1 VSNHT
6 ASILWERGDA
16 AFTDGKYARTH
27 QASFDGGVGLAV
39 TTALPLPSNTV
50 PAADP
55 EEMVVAATASC
66 HMMFF
71 LAFAKQAGFIVD
83 SYQDAPV
90 GTLGKDDM
98 GVERFVEVVLN
109 PSISWGGDNV
119 PGAADV
125 DLLHHKA
132 HRACYIGNSLACPV
146 RIGQ

>member
-16 AFTDGKYARTH
+16 VFTDGKYARTH

-39 TTALPLPSNTV
+39 TNALPLPSNTV

-83 SYQDAPV
+83 NYQDAPV
-90 GTLGKDDM
+90 GTLGKDDT
-98 GVERFVEVVLN
+98 GVERFVEVVLR
-109 PSISWGGDNV
+109 PKISWGGENV

-125 DLLHHKA
+125 DLLHHQA
-132 HRACYIGNSLACPV
+132 HKACYIGNSLACPV
-146 RIGQ
+146 RVEA

>member
-1 VSNHT
+1 MSTHT
-6 ASILWERGDA
+6 ATILWERAGA
-16 AFTDGKYARTH
+16 VFTDGKYARTH
-27 QASFDGGVGLAV
+27 QASFDGGVNLAV

-83 SYQDAPV
+83 TYHDAPS
-90 GTLGKDDM
+90 GTLGKDEA
-98 GVERFVEVVLN
+98 GVERFIEVVLS
-109 PSISWGGDNV
+109 PKISWGGDNI

-132 HRACYIGNSLACPV
+132 HKACYIGNSLACPV
-146 RIGQ
+146 RVAA

>member
-1 VSNHT
+1 MSSHS
-6 ASILWERGDA
+6 ASILWERAGA
-16 AFTDGKYARTH
+16 VFTDGKYARTH

-71 LAFAKQAGFIVD
+71 LAYAKQAGFIVD
-83 SYQDAPV
+83 TYHDAPV
-90 GTLGKDDM
+90 GTLGKDDI

-109 PSISWGGDNV
+109 PKISWGGENL

-132 HRACYIGNSLACPV
+132 HKACYIGNSLACPV
-146 RIGQ
+146 RVEA

>member
-16 AFTDGKYARTH
+16 AFTDGKYARKH

-90 GTLGKDDM
+90 GTLGKDEA
-98 GVERFVEVVLN
+98 GVERFVEVVLT
-109 PSISWGGDNV
+109 PKVSWGGDNV

-125 DLLHHKA
+125 DLLHYKA
-132 HRACYIGNSLACPV
+132 HKACYIGNSLACPV
-146 RIGQ
+146 RVEA

>member
-1 VSNHT
+1 MSTHSATIVWDR
-6 ASILWERGDA
+6 AGA
-16 AFTDGKYARTH
+16 VFTDGKYARTH
-27 QASFDGGVGLAV
+27 HASFDGGVSLAV

-83 SYQDAPV
+83 MYRDTPV
-90 GTLGKDDM
+90 GTLGKDDA

-109 PSISWGGDNV
+109 PKISWSGDV
-119 PGAADV
+119 IPGAADI

-132 HRACYIGNSLACPV
+132 HKACYIGNSLACPV
-146 RIGQ
+146 RIGA

>member
-16 AFTDGKYARTH
+16 VFTDGKYARTH

-39 TTALPLPSNTV
+39 TTALPLPSNTM

-83 SYQDAPV
+83 NYQDAPV
-90 GTLGKDDM
+90 GTLGKDDT
-98 GVERFVEVVLN
+98 GVERLVEVVLR
-109 PSISWGGDNV
+109 PKISWGGENV

-125 DLLHHKA
+125 DLLHHQA
-132 HRACYIGNSLACPV
+132 HKACYIGNSLACPV
-146 RIGQ
+146 RVEA

>member
-1 VSNHT
+1 MSNHT

-16 AFTDGKYARTH
+16 VFTDGKYARTH

-39 TTALPLPSNTV
+39 TTALPLPSNTM

-83 SYQDAPV
+83 NYQDAPV
-90 GTLGKDDM
+90 GTLGKDDT
-98 GVERFVEVVLN
+98 GVERLVEVVLR
-109 PSISWGGDNV
+109 PKISWGGENV

-125 DLLHHKA
+125 DLLHHQA
-132 HRACYIGNSLACPV
+132 HKACYIGNSLACPV
-146 RIGQ
+146 RVEA

>member
-1 VSNHT
+1 MSTHT
-6 ASILWERGDA
+6 ATILWERAGA
-16 AFTDGKYARTH
+16 VFTDGHYARTH
-27 QASFDGGVGLAV
+27 QASFDGGVNLAV

-55 EEMVVAATASC
+55 EEMVVAATSSC

-83 SYQDAPV
+83 TYHDAPS
-90 GTLGKDDM
+90 GTLGKDEA
-98 GVERFVEVVLN
+98 GVERFIEVVLN
-109 PSISWGGDNV
+109 PKISWGGDKN

-132 HRACYIGNSLACPV
+132 HKACFIGNSLACPV
-146 RIGQ
+146 RVSA

>member
-1 VSNHT
+1 MSSHS
-6 ASILWERGDA
+6 ASILWERAGA
-16 AFTDGKYARTH
+16 VFTDGKYARTH

-83 SYQDAPV
+83 TYHDAPV
-90 GTLGKDDM
+90 GTLGKDDT
-98 GVERFVEVVLN
+98 GVERFVEVVLS
-109 PSISWGGDNV
+109 PKISWSGDNV

-132 HRACYIGNSLACPV
+132 HKACYIGNSLACPV
-146 RIGQ
+146 RVGQ

>member
-1 VSNHT
+1 VSTHT
-6 ASILWERGDA
+6 ASIAWERGDA
-16 AFTDGKYARTH
+16 VFTDGKYARTH

-83 SYQDAPV
+83 SYQDAPF
-90 GTLGKDDM
+90 GTLGKDEA

-109 PSISWGGDNV
+109 PKISWGGDNI
-119 PGAADV
+119 PGAADM

-132 HRACYIGNSLACPV
+132 HKACYIGNSLACPV

>member
-1 VSNHT
+1 MSSHT
-6 ASILWERGDA
+6 ASISWERAGA
-16 AFTDGKYARTH
+16 VFTDGKYARTH

-83 SYQDAPV
+83 TYQDAPV
-90 GTLGKDDM
+90 GTLGKDDA

-109 PSISWGGDNV
+109 PSISWGADNV

-132 HRACYIGNSLACPV
+132 HKACYIGNSLACPV
-146 RIGQ
+146 RVVA

>member
-1 VSNHT
+1 MSTHT
-6 ASILWERGDA
+6 ATILWERAGA
-16 AFTDGKYARTH
+16 VFTDGKYARTH
-27 QASFDGGVGLAV
+27 QASFDGGVNLAV

-83 SYQDAPV
+83 TYHDAPS
-90 GTLGKDDM
+90 GTLGKDEA
-98 GVERFVEVVLN
+98 GVERFIEVVLN
-109 PSISWGGDNV
+109 PKISWGGDNI

-125 DLLHHKA
+125 DLFHHKA
-132 HRACYIGNSLACPV
+132 HKACYIGNSLACPV
-146 RIGQ
+146 RVAA

>member
-1 VSNHT
+1 MSTHT
-6 ASILWERGDA
+6 ATILWERAGA
-16 AFTDGKYARTH
+16 VFTDGRYARTH
-27 QASFDGGVGLAV
+27 QASFDGGVNLSV
-39 TTALPLPSNTV
+39 TTALPLASNTV

-83 SYQDAPV
+83 TYHDAPS
-90 GTLGKDDM
+90 GTLGKDEA
-98 GVERFVEVVLN
+98 GVERFIEVVLN
-109 PSISWGGDNV
+109 PKISWGGDNN

-132 HRACYIGNSLACPV
+132 HKACYIGNSLACPV
-146 RIGQ
+146 RVAA